1 LLDNAM
7 KFTPAGGS
15 IVVAVS
21 GSERGVRLDVRD
33 NGIGM
38 SQDVVSHVF
47 DRFYRGD
54 PARSSDRE
62 GAGLGLS
69 LVRWIAERHGGV
81 VSVTSRPGE
90 GSTFS
95 VTLSRHGA

>member
-1 LLDNAM
+1 M
-7 KFTPAGGS
+7 KFTNLGGS
-15 IVVAVS
+15 
-21 GSERGVRLDVRD
+21 VRLAAAITVDGELHLSVTD

-38 SQDVVSHVF
+38 SQEVVSHVF

-81 VSVTSRPGE
+81 MSVASRPGE

-95 VTLSRHGA
+95 VQSQNA